1 MCINVLYMGLRGRKG
16 DLKMSLLEVVLSAA
30 IAAVMSLVVCIGS
43 GVIVRKS
50 IARIFHAAAAQ
61 ALSELEEDEE
71 NYVE

>member
-1 MCINVLYMGLRGRKG
+1 
-16 DLKMSLLEVVLSAA
+16 MSLLEVVLSAA

-43 GVIVRKS
+43 GVVVRKS